1 MYTHTHTHTHTHIYI
16 QTHTHTHIYN
26 CIIDYSLGYCE
37 FDYKYLNSITVLLG
51 AYFCINTSGIDK

>member
-1 MYTHTHTHTHTHIYI
+1 MCIHTHTHIYR
-16 QTHTHTHIYN
+16 HTHTYIYN